1 MSLAPPVFEGAGTY
15 NNPYK
20 INSASDLNK
29 LRILVNASTAPY
41 SDFGVFYQQTTHID
55 LSAYSPWS
63 HIGLNSSYPFKG
75 LYNGNGYKIS
85 NITVQPSSL
94 DTGLFGFTGNATLQN
109 IVIESG
115 SITSNRWVGGIVG
128 YAANSNIAG
137 CVNKATITS
146 TGGFA
151 GGIVGYFY
159 RSVGS
164 IYLTDCANFGAI
176 NANGTTTNQKYGGGI
191 AGTIAGSGFTNILI
205 TRLFNAGAVTT
216 NQSNVIYAIHGAGAL
231 GYLSSSYF
239 DSDTTLAPTQ
249 AGATGIVTANC
260 LGENALNTG
269 NLTNL
274 GKIYWKTTAG
284 YPVPINTK

>member
-1 MSLAPPVFEGAGTY
+1 MSLTLPIFEGAGTY
-15 NNPYK
+15 NNPYR
-20 INSASDLNK
+20 INNAKDLNQ
-29 LRILVNASTAPY
+29 LRIYVNTGASPY
-41 SDFGVFYQQTTHID
+41 ADLGTVYQQTTDID

-85 NITVQPSSL
+85 NITVQPSGL
-94 DTGLFGFTGNATLQN
+94 DTGLFGSAEKATLQN
-109 IVIESG
+109 IIIESG
-115 SITSNRWVGGIVG
+115 NITSNRWVGGIVG
-128 YAANSNIAG
+128 CASNTNISG
-137 CVNKATITS
+137 CINKAIITS

-151 GGIVGYFY
+151 GGIVGYFIR
-159 RSVGS
+159 RSGS
-164 IYLTDCANFGAI
+164 IYLIDCANFGAI
-176 NANGTTTNQKYGGGI
+176 NANGTITNQKYGGGI
-191 AGTIAGSGFTNILI
+191 AGALSGVAYISVS
-205 TRLFNAGAVTT
+205 RLFNAGSITT
-216 NQSNVIYAIHGAGAL
+216 TENDVIYAIHGSGAS
-231 GYLSSSYF
+231 GYLTNSYF

-260 LGENALNTG
+260 LGENALNAG

>member
-1 MSLAPPVFEGAGTY
+1 MSLTPPVFEGAGTY

-41 SDFGVFYQQTTHID
+41 SDLGVFYMQTTHID

-63 HIGLNSSYPFKG
+63 HIGLNLSHPFKG

-128 YAANSNIAG
+128 YAHNTNISG
-137 CVNKATITS
+137 CINKAIITS

-151 GGIVGYFY
+151 GGIVGYFL
-159 RSVGS
+159 RSSGS
-164 IYLTDCANFGAI
+164 IYLIDCANFGAV
-176 NANGTTTNQKYGGGI
+176 NANGTIAGQKSGGGI
-191 AGTIAGSGFTNILI
+191 AGALAGVAYISVS
-205 TRLFNAGAVTT
+205 RLFNAGSITT
-216 NQSNVIYAIHGAGAL
+216 TQNDVIYAIHGSGAS
-231 GYLSSSYF
+231 GYLTNSYF